1 MFPTYPKR
9 HMETSVPVLGILQTE
24 FNSGRVTYQHGYQ
37 QHQRHLS
44 QGCGSC
50 WVLVDSFLDTAATM
64 AFFASVCISC
74 CFFQGLQK
82 RIASS
87 PWQAKYSWLARK
99 WWIHQLDVSI
109 SLWLFLVLAVPKKPQ
124 CPISWHCI
132 GKNQHRWQCACKH
145 HSAQM
150 SFFCILPPPCCNR
163 GSWCF
168 SHCTLWGVQ
177 LIIFCR
183 EETLSPMLCY
193 ARGIDYCFMLPHL
206 MILMIDMIEA
216 FSAF

>member
-150 SFFCILPPPCCNR
+150 SFF
-163 GSWCF
+163 F
-168 SHCTLWGVQ
+168 A
-177 LIIFCR
+177 FCR
-183 EETLSPMLCY
+183 HPAVTGGL
-193 ARGIDYCFMLPHL
+193 G
-206 MILMIDMIEA
+206 A
-216 FSAF
+216 FHTAPCVGCSW